1 MSRRRYNRPRPDS
14 LATSYEAMEEE
25 EEVEETEVESD
36 GEEEV
41 EGRGGR
47 GGRGA
52 KHSLLLPNSRGHD
65 PMRRERRKGWN
76 NTLTPVSPG
85 GLLGDV

>member
-1 MSRRRYNRPRPDS
+1 MSRKRYSRPRPDS
-14 LATSYEAMEEE
+14 LATSYEEMEEE

-36 GEEEV
+36 GEEE
-41 EGRGGR
+41 EKRRGG
-47 GGRGA
+47 GGV
-52 KHSLLLPNSRGHD
+52 KHCLLLPNSRGHD
-65 PMRRERRKGWN
+65 PMRRERRQGWN

>member
-14 LATSYEAMEEE
+14 LATSYETMEEE
-25 EEVEETEVESD
+25 EEVEETDVESD
-36 GEEEV
+36 REDKE

-47 GGRGA
+47 EGGGA
-52 KHSLLLPNSRGHD
+52 KHCLLLPTNRGYD